1 MDGVNQYGPATPVVE
16 TMLMRANG
24 LVAAEQGALWG
35 AYLLTRGEGPHR
47 LLLMPRDYAW
57 RRLHDGLDAHGLRQ
71 EFTLLW
77 KQLITRPEPS
87 RSALDAV
94 CAALLEPFAGAGPF
108 RMCDFD
114 TLMSPWRWALEQ
126 CPRSRLALNL
136 MHQHPHEVGPD
147 WWVVVDAVLAPAQ
160 W

>member
-1 MDGVNQYGPATPVVE
+1 MGAAAGVTAAAATREVRPQAGIWPTPAGSPAPAARPGLSRPAGTMGGVNQYGPATPVVE
-16 TMLMRANG
+16 PMLMRANG
-24 LVAAEQGALWG
+24 LVAAEQGALWE

-94 CAALLEPFAGAGPF
+94 CAALLEPFAGPARSAGATSTP
-108 RMCDFD
+108 
-114 TLMSPWRWALEQ
+114 
-126 CPRSRLALNL
+126 
-136 MHQHPHEVGPD
+136 
-147 WWVVVDAVLAPAQ
+147 
-160 W
+160 